1 MAKMFYTQDEALAKL
16 GCKEEK
22 LKKAVRDAKLR
33 EFRDAGKINYKVD
46 EVDKLAASGELGSA
60 KDDSLGGVI
69 SLGDDNPA
77 PDLSSSGSIGL
88 AGTGAGLG
96 GSAAGGSA
104 AGPSSSGSGGLSLD
118 SLDASGIDLAAG
130 SIGGDM
136 VSLEEDDLDASS
148 AGKTASAKKDDT
160 VVSSVG
166 VSVFDEEDLD
176 KDADPM
182 AKTILS
188 GSGSGGIGLEGV
200 GSGSGLLDLTRES
213 DDTSLGAEFLEE
225 IYPAEEGAEGAGTLE
240 MGDDTRAGLEMDISE
255 EEAAEQSDVLPA
267 TAAAE
272 PTTRET
278 ASAPVAA
285 ATVSIDPFAQSA
297 SGLFAVALAAMC
309 LAGLAIAA
317 MIRDT
322 WPSILDFVYAKL
334 WMFGAGAVLVAGVV
348 MVVSVF
354 LGKRSQA

>member
-1 MAKMFYTQDEALAKL
+1 MAKMFYSLEEALAKL
-16 GCKEEK
+16 GCKEEM

-60 KDDSLGGVI
+60 KDDSMGMI

-88 AGTGAGLG
+88 MDSGAALG
-96 GSAAGGSA
+96 GSAAGRG
-104 AGPSSSGSGGLSLD
+104 SSGVEGLSLD
-118 SLDASGIDLAAG
+118 SPDASGIDLAAG

-136 VSLEEDDLDASS
+136 VSLEDDDPDASS

-188 GSGSGGIGLEGV
+188 GSGSDGLGLEGV

-225 IYPAEEGAEGAGTLE
+225 IYPTEEGAEGAGTLE
-240 MGDDTRAGLEMDISE
+240 MGDDTRAGLEMDIPE
-255 EEAAEQSDVLPA
+255 EEAAERSSVLPSS
-267 TAAAE
+267 AAAE
-272 PTTRET
+272 PTTQKAAGVPE
-278 ASAPVAA
+278 AAVA
-285 ATVSIDPFAQSA
+285 VSIDPFAQSA
-297 SGLFAVALAAMC
+297 SGLFAVAIAVMC
-309 LAGLAIAA
+309 FAGLAIAA
-317 MIRDT
+317 MIRGT
-322 WPSILDFVYAKL
+322 WPSILSFVYGSL

-348 MVVSVF
+348 MAVSVF